1 MKALFLLVLFSFLV
15 FSAPA
20 CKEVKKVSPPAGVN
34 VMIQDIPCQ
43 EVIER
48 VLKECQRQG
57 LPFEWADKDRGLLL
71 VGPVTTAP
79 LPADPFGK
87 MEENVRLEI
96 KCLAPLST
104 RVALQMHLKGL
115 ASDNQW
121 TEVVESE
128 RLNAYGKRFLE
139 RLVVNY

>member
-1 MKALFLLVLFSFLV
+1 MKALFLLVLFSVLI

-20 CKEVKKVSPPAGVN
+20 CKEVKKASPPAGIN
-34 VMIQDIPCQ
+34 VMIQDISCQ
-43 EVIER
+43 DVIER

-57 LPFEWADKDRGLLL
+57 LPFEWTDKDRGLLSI
-71 VGPVTTAP
+71 GPVTTAP
-79 LPADPFGK
+79 LPADPFSK

-96 KCLAPLST
+96 KCLTPLST

-121 TEVVESE
+121 TEVADPEK
-128 RLNAYGKRFLE
+128 LNAYGKRFLD
-139 RLVVNY
+139 RLVVN